1 IAMTGAGL
9 LVILLLLFVCGSVV
23 KRYFCKQKKTRQ
35 AENKHSCI
43 KRKVTPVH
51 RPNNSMKKITYCFK
65 PLDENAAI
73 SHHTNLQP
81 MDGQDHG
88 NALGRQQTQYIA

>member
-1 IAMTGAGL
+1 
-9 LVILLLLFVCGSVV
+9 
-23 KRYFCKQKKTRQ
+23 
-35 AENKHSCI
+35 
-43 KRKVTPVH
+43 
-51 RPNNSMKKITYCFK
+51 MKKITYCFK

-73 SHHTNLQP
+73 SHHNNLQP